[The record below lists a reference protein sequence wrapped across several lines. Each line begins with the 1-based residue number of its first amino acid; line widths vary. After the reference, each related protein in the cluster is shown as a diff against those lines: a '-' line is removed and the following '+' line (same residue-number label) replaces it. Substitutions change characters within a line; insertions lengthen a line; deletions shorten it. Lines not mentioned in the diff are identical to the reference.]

1 MSSVSS
7 RPTQSPPTTQ
17 SRTRTGAVATTCKVA
32 VPPAPLPSSSFA
44 NDRER
49 RGDDEEEE
57 WGSVVIGHHGPAWM
71 SDGRMGEGIGVSLTS
86 RLLSRV
92 GQNSGR
98 GGKWNETTINCKR
111 GGCIVVVVV
120 KRGGRRGEV
129 ASSSSSEEM
138 WGRRDSDD
146 ICGGRGCVFVVFFLV
161 VEQCGQRPR
170 GEGGRGAT
178 IDNDDDD
185 DARRGSRVFV
195 GVGATPIPAVKH
207 PPLPDGEGEGEGE
220 RRAGG
225 TQQST

>member
-7 RPTQSPPTTQ
+7 RPTQSPPTTR
-17 SRTRTGAVATTCKVA
+17 SRTRTGAVATTCEVA

-138 WGRRDSDD
+138 WGRGDSDD

-185 DARRGSRVFV
+185 DGRRGSRVFV

-207 PPLPDGEGEGEGE
+207 PPLPDGEGEGE